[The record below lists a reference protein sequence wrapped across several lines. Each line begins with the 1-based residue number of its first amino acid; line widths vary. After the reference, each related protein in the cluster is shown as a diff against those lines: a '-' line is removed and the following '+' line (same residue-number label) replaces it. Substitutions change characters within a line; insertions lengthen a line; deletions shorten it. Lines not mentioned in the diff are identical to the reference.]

1 MRLLSPKDTKN
12 ALAQQKMAMHKEGS
26 ETIAALQHG
35 QRTLN
40 ALRDEI
46 AKLAEEKEVILLDSM
61 RKYQELVTPLED
73 EVKALQKRRDDL
85 LQPVDAIIA
94 DIKEKQ
100 AQVDQLLAATKEREA
115 DSVGRVIALQNK
127 EKSLVSREEVIRGQ
141 EQSTLYQ
148 LEQSALK
155 LVSAKQIEEDTLE
168 RQSTILANLDK
179 RTKEQDN
186 KDTELKIRELA
197 IETKD
202 AMLQERQRK
211 LEEAE
216 RKLRIDQSRLKA
228 LYGKRG

>member
-40 ALRDEI
+40 AIRDEI

-61 RKYQELVTPLED
+61 RKYQELITPLED
-73 EVKALQKRRDDL
+73 EVKALQERREAL
-85 LQPVDAIIA
+85 LEPVDAIIA

-100 AQVDQLLAATKEREA
+100 ANVDLLLATTKEREA
-115 DSVGRVIALQNK
+115 DVIGRVIALQNK
-127 EKSLVSREEVIRGQ
+127 EQSLVSREEVVASQ
-141 EQSTLYQ
+141 EKAALSNFQ
-148 LEQSALK
+148 QSALK
-155 LVSAKQIEEDTLE
+155 LANAKQVEEDTLA
-168 RQSTILANLDK
+168 RQKTIVDNLDK
-179 RTKEQDN
+179 RTKELDDKDN
-186 KDTELKIRELA
+186 ALKVREIA
-197 IETKD
+197 VEAKD
-202 AMLQERQRK
+202 AMLKERQTK

-228 LYGKRG
+228 LYGKR